1 MFDIVRRRRD
11 NEEGFTLIELMV
23 VVLIIGILL
32 AIAVPT
38 FLTAQ
43 KNAKNKAA
51 TANLRQALSAGKTV
65 YADIQTYD
73 VAIAPP
79 ATPFNLVELR
89 KAEPS
94 LGWTAEVGVS
104 ASPDAIS
111 WDSVSG
117 NVVTYAVRSK
127 LGDCFFIRD
136 SVATDGTG
144 GTSFGLTENAGAT
157 ACKADAVP
165 ASGYV
170 ANTSLAGW

>member
-1 MFDIVRRRRD
+1 MLDMLRKRRD
-11 NEEGFTLIELMV
+11 EEGFTLIELMV

-51 TANLRQALSAGKTV
+51 TSNLRQALSAGKTV

-73 VAIAPP
+73 SAIPAP
-79 ATPFNLVELR
+79 ATPFNLTELR

-94 LGWTAEVGVS
+94 LGWTAEDGVS
-104 ASPDAIS
+104 ASPDALS
-111 WDSVSG
+111 WDSVSN

-144 GTSFGLTENAGAT
+144 GTTFGLTENMAAGGCRAS
-157 ACKADAVP
+157 AVP